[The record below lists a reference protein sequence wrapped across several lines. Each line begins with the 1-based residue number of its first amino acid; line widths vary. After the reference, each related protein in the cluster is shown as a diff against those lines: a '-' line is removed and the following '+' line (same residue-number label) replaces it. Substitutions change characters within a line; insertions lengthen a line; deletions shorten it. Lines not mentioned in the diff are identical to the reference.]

1 MTERVINLEKKLVKT
16 DKILRKA
23 RQTRAIVIKSLQSID
38 NKYDF
43 SASSWLRGNF
53 LGNFIRGSKI
63 DKMNKNIDRVQ
74 KSMLKLEA
82 DLMVYDIDN
91 DTNLAGFLRLPS
103 KMSESGKVT
112 NKFTDIGLRT
122 SMRFRQFDV
131 VVSLR
136 NLETIIKRLEE
147 IRHELKNDLKGS
159 MGYLE

>member
-1 MTERVINLEKKLVKT
+1 
-16 DKILRKA
+16 
-23 RQTRAIVIKSLQSID
+23 
-38 NKYDF
+38 
-43 SASSWLRGNF
+43 
-53 LGNFIRGSKI
+53 
-63 DKMNKNIDRVQ
+63 MNKIIDLVQ

-112 NKFTDIGLRT
+112 NKFTDIGLRA

-136 NLETIIKRLEE
+136 NLETLIKRLEE